1 MHILGCESPIVKECV
16 IDCFS
21 FLPCSLLEIVLLRI
35 EKLRRAGVRL
45 EKEETEE
52 VKPKELRLTGLE
64 SVITGLK
71 DWGQTFSV
79 RPSYWNC

>member
-45 EKEETEE
+45 EKEEAGEG
-52 VKPKELRLTGLE
+52 R
-64 SVITGLK
+64 
-71 DWGQTFSV
+71 D
-79 RPSYWNC
+79 